1 MIKGNWET
9 KVVTINDNQL
19 DLEKSLDVVN
29 HSPTGFNWGYAG
41 SGPSQL
47 ALGLLLEFM
56 PSRKETALSIY
67 QQFKFDVISKLPQE
81 NFELKEDVV
90 LDWIN
95 LHAKEKQN
103 QN

>member
-9 KVVTINDNQL
+9 KEVLVGGNYL
-19 DLEKSLDVVN
+19 DLNKSLKIAN

-47 ALGLLLEFM
+47 ALALLLEFM
-56 PSRKETALSIY
+56 PSRQDTVTRVY
-67 QQFKFDVISKLPQE
+67 QMFKLDVISKIQQE
-81 NFELKEDVV
+81 DFEMKEDVV

-95 LHAKEKQN
+95 EHAKEEQN
-103 QN
+103 